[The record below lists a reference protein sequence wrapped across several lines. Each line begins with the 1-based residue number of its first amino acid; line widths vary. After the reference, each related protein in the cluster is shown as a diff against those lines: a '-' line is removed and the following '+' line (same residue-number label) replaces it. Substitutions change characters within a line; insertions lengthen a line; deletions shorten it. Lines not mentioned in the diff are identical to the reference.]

1 MFNLSVLTMGFKV
14 SMPVF
19 VSSFLFV
26 YHIYLLVVLQIA
38 GTIKYG
44 VDILH
49 RIASNA
55 WGDTGQQNTI
65 AQSNTI

>member
-55 WGDTGQQNTI
+55 
-65 AQSNTI
+65 